1 MWALEERETAQFVG
15 RVGFIDPP
23 GWPGFELGWALARPF
38 WGRGLAFEAALEALD
53 HAFRE
58 MGRAHVISL
67 IHPDNERSLR
77 LAERLGERFER
88 TVDFIGEEVGVYG
101 IGRADW
107 ELARAR

>member
-1 MWALEERETAQFVG
+1 
-15 RVGFIDPP
+15 
-23 GWPGFELGWALARPF
+23 
-38 WGRGLAFEAALEALD
+38 
-53 HAFRE
+53 
-58 MGRAHVISL
+58 
-67 IHPDNERSLR
+67 LR